1 MPQKR
6 YKVVFS
12 GKFVEGKN
20 PGKALEMIASM
31 FKVAPEKVRA
41 AFAKGPGAVIVSTDD
56 RDQAQRY
63 VNGMKKAGA
72 ICMISTQH
80 GERLSSSKMPGSVE
94 KTVKAAGSPSGAQVV
109 EIATGPTD
117 ITLTT
122 LACPRLSG
130 AHDSLNLGRKDRAS
144 AGFGDIALASV
155 YNTEDG
161 TENYRMLFFLRGNKR
176 PFGAE
181 CTSIAFGDFPGVK
194 GPNLL
199 SSLRNFL
206 TFLYARNPG
215 IIFDRATYDFIAGS
229 RVPLFAKDEIML
241 ATALYR
247 AMPYEPYEPDEP
259 NGPDEPDEPKELR
272 AAGAGAGYG
281 AAPAPEEPLKDEDP
295 SAKGVCPKCGAP
307 REKGKPD
314 CPRCGLVFINW
325 YRDKGRRRGA
335 LAASEQAGPAP
346 DRPALYAF
354 LAGMALLTGFLLPM
368 PKTSLAFGMGQV
380 IIWPWHL
387 VGIGI
392 KAPHA
397 AAMATPYSDGAPVV
411 WSLVL
416 VLSAV
421 AAFALG
427 RIPKPA
433 VRTWGWLLAGSLTLA
448 LVLIVFQSEGFI
460 LGSIFW
466 PPSMGAGLVW
476 MLGLLAAGVLA
487 SINHVRK
494 LHDVSGRLRLLQ
506 GISGGL
512 LLIIAAFMLVAGPGA
527 WGTWPIVIA
536 ELLVISYAALG
547 IYCAWRSEPSL
558 EGFLSLLARISL
570 AALPVAG
577 TIAQAYVS
585 QDPSDII
592 IAPGGAW
599 SAAFGHMKAAL
610 ILGGAATV
618 FCAGFLGL
626 LQQKYSSP

>member
-41 AFAKGPGAVIVSTDD
+41 AFARGPGAVIVSTDD

-80 GERLSSSKMPGSVE
+80 GERLSPAKMPGSVE

-161 TENYRMLFFLRGNKR
+161 SENYRILFFLRGNKR
-176 PFGAE
+176 PFGAG
-181 CTSIAFGDFPGVK
+181 CTSISFGDFPGVK
-194 GPNLL
+194 GTNLL
-199 SSLRNFL
+199 ASLRNFL

-215 IIFDRATYDFIAGS
+215 IIFDRTTYDFIAGS
-229 RVPLFAKDEIML
+229 RVPLFAKDEIIL

-247 AMPYEPYEPDEP
+247 AI
-259 NGPDEPDEPKELR
+259 PDEPDEPKELR
-272 AAGAGAGYG
+272 AADAGAGYG
-281 AAPAPEEPLKDEDP
+281 AAPAAEEPEGP
-295 SAKGVCPKCGAP
+295 STKGVCPKCGARRAP
-307 REKGKPD
+307 GKPD
-314 CPRCGLVFINW
+314 CPRCGLVFVNW
-325 YRDKGRRRGA
+325 HRDKGRRRGA
-335 LAASEQAGPAP
+335 LADTTQAGPASSE
-346 DRPALYAF
+346 RSTGYAK
-354 LAGMALLTGFLLPM
+354 LAGIALLTGFLLPM
-368 PKTSLAFGMGQV
+368 PKTTLLFGMSSV

-397 AAMATPYSDGAPVV
+397 AAMATPFSQGAPVV

-416 VLSAV
+416 IISAV
-421 AAFALG
+421 ATLALG
-427 RIPKPA
+427 RTAKPA
-433 VRTWGWLLAGSLTLA
+433 VRTWAWLLTGSLTLA
-448 LVLIVFQSEGFI
+448 LVLIVFQNEGFI

-466 PPSMGAGLVW
+466 PPTMGAGTVW

-487 SINHVRK
+487 SINHIRK

-512 LLIIAAFMLVAGPGA
+512 LLIIAAFMLVAGHGA

-536 ELLVISYAALG
+536 ELLVISYAAMG
-547 IYCAWRSEPSL
+547 IYCAWRPEPSL

-570 AALPVAG
+570 VALPVAG

-585 QDPSDII
+585 HDLSDMI

-599 SAAFGHMKAAL
+599 SAAFGHIKAAL

-626 LQQKYSSP
+626 LQRKHGSPES